1 MRATSKVVTLMVS
14 VLLGAIPPFVG
25 LDRGRAQHPT
35 RPARSARGG
44 ILARTARYQFEVFFY
59 ATGVRVFVSDPA
71 GAAIGASGLKGTAT
85 FYHPNSPDP
94 WFTRPLR
101 PAQPQP
107 GRPAES
113 LDLAMDLSTVPTSG
127 ATVAFE
133 VADLPGPNERTA
145 RFTMPF
151 APVASGAGSPHDGRV
166 PIPAGSYPAASEPVH
181 YYSISGFYRTTAGL
195 MIWVPAPGYYY
206 GTPTQYYPHGPS
218 PGDASDW
225 VNAHPA
231 PGPRPRASVSGW
243 SGAPETIQFEPYWR
257 PRAWGDAES
266 YQAWLR
272 GQMRLQHAAGRSPT
286 VIGGQCAKCH
296 RR

>member
-1 MRATSKVVTLMVS
+1 MRATSKVVALMVA

-25 LDRGRAQHPT
+25 FDHGRAQPPT
-35 RPARSARGG
+35 LPARSARGG
-44 ILARTARYQFEVFFY
+44 TQARTAHHQFEVFFY

-71 GAAIGASGLKGTAT
+71 GAAIGASGLKGTAA

-101 PAQPQP
+101 PAPARP
-107 GRPAES
+107 GQASES

-127 ATVAFE
+127 VTVAFE
-133 VADLPGPNERTA
+133 VSGLPAPNEPIA
-145 RFTMPF
+145 KFTMPF
-151 APVASGAGSPHDGRV
+151 EPVAGGAGSSPAGRV
-166 PIPAGSYPAASEPVH
+166 AIPAGSYPSPSEPVH
-181 YYSISGFYRTTAGL
+181 YYSIAGFYRTTSGI

-206 GTPTQYYPHGPS
+206 GTPTQYFPHGPS
-218 PGDASDW
+218 PGGTSDW

-231 PGPRPRASVSGW
+231 PGPSRGATAGGR
-243 SGAPETIQFEPYWR
+243 SGAPETIQLELYWR

-272 GQMRLQHAAGRSPT
+272 GQMRLQQAAGRSPT
-286 VIGGQCAKCH
+286 MIGGQCAKCH
-296 RR
+296 R